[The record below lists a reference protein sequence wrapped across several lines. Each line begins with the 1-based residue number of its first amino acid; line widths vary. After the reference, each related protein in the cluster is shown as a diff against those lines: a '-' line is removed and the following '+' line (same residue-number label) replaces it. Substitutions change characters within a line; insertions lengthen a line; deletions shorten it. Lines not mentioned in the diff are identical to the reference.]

1 LAGAQ
6 FALPEAVEMLRT
18 PVVAEDVVVLAASDP
33 ANVYTLPLAP
43 GAESDPLAKPR
54 GAGALLVTRA
64 GRIVLVA
71 EGRGTKLR
79 VREGASPAEVTEAV
93 GALVGR
99 LMARRRAGRARDVV
113 VETIDGER
121 AAGSRY
127 ADAMR
132 EAGFKGMGT
141 GLRYYAGI

>member
-1 LAGAQ
+1 
-6 FALPEAVEMLRT
+6 
-18 PVVAEDVVVLAASDP
+18 
-33 ANVYTLPLAP
+33 
-43 GAESDPLAKPR
+43 
-54 GAGALLVTRA
+54 
-64 GRIVLVA
+64 
-71 EGRGTKLR
+71 
-79 VREGASPAEVTEAV
+79 
-93 GALVGR
+93 
-99 LMARRRAGRARDVV
+99 MARRRSGRARDVV